1 MNADI
6 NLMYKRTFHP
16 LRVNGDA
23 LHALALWLKANDPRQ
38 VRQPPAREVRV
49 ERYPA
54 GLLSDEELLALCEVI
69 NS

>member
-6 NLMYKRTFHP
+6 NMMHKRTFHP

-23 LHALALWLKANDPRQ
+23 LQALAHWLKANDPR
-38 VRQPPAREVRV
+38 RARTPDAHRVMV

-54 GLLSDEELLALCEVI
+54 GLFSEEELQALCDVI
-69 NS
+69 NG